1 MGRLRPVWQLDFLSR
16 LTDKGI
22 AFTEVE
28 EHELV
33 FLDQQGVAIHLV
45 SLADKGCPEDFIAL
59 QKRYQEQN
67 CYLVHLWEDIWLS
80 RREQV
85 LGRIASILGLNSTL
99 HGRKGKIITI
109 NQVQAD
115 EFLLNHHLQGSAK
128 TKYKFALV
136 IGEEIVAIALFSA
149 ARPMT
154 RIAADYRSY
163 ELVRFASQIGFTV
176 TGGFSKLLKHFIKL
190 VQPNDLMSYAD
201 RDWSLGNAYAS
212 SGFELV
218 GATEPLALWLDL
230 KDYSRKTW
238 LRLPAT
244 LLEELKSME
253 GLKSSD
259 ETRKQQFLRA
269 KNYLPVFNTGNL
281 KYILYL

>member
-1 MGRLRPVWQLDFLSR
+1 MGRLRPVWQLDFITALM
-16 LTDKGI
+16 DKGI
-22 AFTEVE
+22 VFTETAGN
-28 EHELV
+28 ELV
-33 FLDQQGVAIHLV
+33 FLDQQKVAIHLV
-45 SLADKGCPEDFIAL
+45 SLTDEGSPEDFIAL
-59 QKRYQEQN
+59 QRSCQEQN
-67 CYLVHLWEDIWLS
+67 CYLVHLWEDIWHS

-85 LGRIASILGLNSTL
+85 LGRIASILGLNKTL
-99 HGRKGKIITI
+99 HGRKGKIMTI

-136 IGEEIVAIALFSA
+136 IGEEIVAVALFSA

-154 RIAADYRSY
+154 RIAADYHSY

-176 TGGFSKLLKHFIKL
+176 TGGFSKLLKHFINL

-218 GATEPLALWLDL
+218 STTESLGLWLDL
-230 KDYSRKTW
+230 KDYNRKT
-238 LRLPAT
+238 LPRLPAT
-244 LLEELKSME
+244 LQDALKP
-253 GLKSSD
+253 LD
-259 ETRKQQFLRA
+259 EARQRQFLITQ
-269 KNYLPVFNTGNL
+269 NYLPVFNTGNL

>member
-1 MGRLRPVWQLDFLSR
+1 MGRLRPVWQLDFITA

-22 AFTEVE
+22 AFTEIE
-28 EHELV
+28 GNELV
-33 FLDQQGVAIHLV
+33 FLDQQQVAIHLV
-45 SLADKGCPEDFIAL
+45 SLRDGGSPADFIAL
-59 QKRYQEQN
+59 QKTYQEQS
-67 CYLVHLWEDIWLS
+67 CYLVHLWEDIWHS

-85 LGRIASILGLNSTL
+85 LGRIASILGRNKTL
-99 HGRKGKIITI
+99 HGRKGKIIAIT
-109 NQVQAD
+109 QLQAD

-128 TKYKFALV
+128 TKYKFALL
-136 IGEEIVAIALFSA
+136 IGEEIVAVALFSA

-154 RIAADYRSY
+154 RIAVDYRSY

-176 TGGFSKLLKHFIKL
+176 TGGFSKLLKHFITL

-218 GATEPLALWLDL
+218 NATEPLALWLDL
-230 KDYSRKTW
+230 KDYNRKTL

-244 LLEELKSME
+244 LQEELKILE
-253 GLKSSD
+253 
-259 ETRKQQFLRA
+259 ETEQQQFLIA
-269 KNYLPVFNTGNL
+269 QHYLPVFNTGNL

>member
-1 MGRLRPVWQLDFLSR
+1 MGRLRPVWQLDFITA

-22 AFTEVE
+22 VFTETAGN
-28 EHELV
+28 ELV
-33 FLDQQGVAIHLV
+33 FLDQQKVAIHLV
-45 SLADKGCPEDFIAL
+45 SLTDGGSPEDFIAL
-59 QKRYQEQN
+59 QRSYQEQN
-67 CYLVHLWEDIWLS
+67 CYLVHLWEDIWYS

-85 LGRIASILGLNSTL
+85 LGRIASILGLNKTL
-99 HGRKGKIITI
+99 HGRKGKIMTI

-136 IGEEIVAIALFSA
+136 IGEEIVAVALFSA

-163 ELVRFASQIGFTV
+163 ELVRFASQVGFTV
-176 TGGFSKLLKHFIKL
+176 TGGFSKLLKHFINL

-218 GATEPLALWLDL
+218 STTEPLDLWLDL
-230 KDYSRKTW
+230 KDFNRKTL

-244 LLEELKSME
+244 LQDALKP
-253 GLKSSD
+253 LD
-259 ETRKQQFLRA
+259 EARQRQFLITQ
-269 KNYLPVFNTGNL
+269 NYLPVFNTGNL